1 MGIVGRVVY
10 CPRFNELCFR
20 LSNAAAQSS
29 FFMRILGID
38 PGSETTG
45 WGVIE
50 SDGPRYRLLECGVV
64 RAVQG
69 QKFPARLLRIANA
82 LEEVIHRHSP
92 EACAIEDGF
101 LATNVKVTM
110 KLGQVRGVAMLV
122 AERAALEIHE
132 YSPRLVKQTVVGHGN
147 AEKFQVQQMVK
158 TLLSLATVPE
168 PHDAAD
174 ALAVAICHF
183 HHASFT
189 NRVLTAQAGVKLSV
203 SDLTR
208 RRVSR

>member
-1 MGIVGRVVY
+1 
-10 CPRFNELCFR
+10 
-20 LSNAAAQSS
+20 
-29 FFMRILGID
+29 MRILGID

-50 SDGPRYRLLECGVV
+50 GDGRRYGLVECGTI
-64 RAVQG
+64 RAAAG
-69 QKFPARLLRIANA
+69 QKFPARLLKIANA
-82 LEEVIHRHSP
+82 LEDIIQRHQP
-92 EACAIEDGF
+92 QACAIEDGF
-101 LATNVKVTM
+101 LATNVKVTL
-110 KLGQVRGVAMLV
+110 KLGQVRGVTMLV
-122 AERAALEIHE
+122 AERAALDIHE

-158 TLLSLATVPE
+158 TLLSLTSVPE

-183 HHASFT
+183 HHACFA
-189 NRVLTAQAGVKLSV
+189 NRILASQTGAKKSDAKMTSAELLI

>member
-1 MGIVGRVVY
+1 MRV
-10 CPRFNELCFR
+10 
-20 LSNAAAQSS
+20 
-29 FFMRILGID
+29 LGID

-50 SDGPRYRLLECGVV
+50 SDGSHYRLVECGAIHSQP
-64 RAVQG
+64 RQR
-69 QKFPARLLRIANA
+69 FPARLMRISDA
-82 LEEVIHRHSP
+82 LTDVIQRLAP

-101 LATNVKVTM
+101 LATNVKVTL
-110 KLGQVRGVAMLV
+110 KLGQVRGVAMLA

-158 TLLSLATVPE
+158 TLLALESIPE

-183 HHASFT
+183 HHASYA
-189 NRVLTAQAGVKLSV
+189 RRILVAQAGAGAKITSV
-203 SDLTR
+203 PSR
-208 RRVSR
+208 RRAAR